1 APGAGAAPPGPSAAA
16 DEAREAQLDVS
27 VGPLEDDPHDLGGRG
42 VPARRIQLLE
52 GADLD
57 LGIDGVAAAA
67 LGHGHDGHGHPRHSP
82 RHRPRIPPSQTTSR
96 ERLFSSSTFRAAPY
110 SSRGTGS
117 RKEPERPRGT
127 RMSTI
132 SGLSTNIIR
141 AILP

>member
-1 APGAGAAPPGPSAAA
+1 
-16 DEAREAQLDVS
+16 V
-27 VGPLEDDPHDLGGRG
+27 GGRG
-42 VPARRIQLLE
+42 GGGARGGGGGGGG
-52 GADLD
+52 GA
-57 LGIDGVAAAA
+57 GV
-67 LGHGHDGHGHPRHSP
+67 GRGSGGRGRPRHSP